1 MNESSALESSGLE
14 RLAPWLWGALTLA
27 VGLWIFYPILIWD
40 ADPELWSLPEAWL
53 ADENYSYGFLI
64 PPLAAYFVWENQYRL
79 SGVPLD
85 GTRFG
90 LAVIAAAFLIFAMG
104 MLGGINYLPRASAV
118 LLLMG
123 GVLWIGGW
131 RWGRVLAFPVLF
143 LFLMI
148 PIPRFAMIQIAFP
161 LQVFAAE
168 MAQRILFEIGIPIFR
183 TGNVIH
189 LAHVDLDV
197 AEACSGLHSLLA
209 LITTGVV
216 FAYFFGRTIPQRVT
230 VVAMSIPIAIL
241 VNALRVAGTGY
252 LAHSYGLETATGFY
266 HMLQGFGMFGLAFA
280 LLALTGF
287 LATKLIPGPRRM
299 PV

>member
-1 MNESSALESSGLE
+1 MNESSALEASTLE

-27 VGLWIFYPILIWD
+27 VGLWIFFPILIWD
-40 ADPELWSLPEAWL
+40 VDPDLWSLPEAWL

-79 SGVPLD
+79 RGLPLESSLA
-85 GTRFG
+85 G
-90 LAVIAAAFLIFAMG
+90 LAVIAIAFLVFSMG
-104 MLGGINYLPRASAV
+104 MLGGINYLPRAAAV
-118 LLLMG
+118 ILLMG
-123 GVLWIGGW
+123 GVLWIAGW
-131 RWGRVLAFPVLF
+131 RWARELAFPIFF
-143 LFLMI
+143 LLLMI

-168 MAQRILFEIGIPIFR
+168 MAQRILFEVGVPILR

-216 FAYFFGRTIPQRVT
+216 FAYFFGRSLLQRA
-230 VVAMSIPIAIL
+230 VVVGMSIPIAI
-241 VNALRVAGTGY
+241 
-252 LAHSYGLETATGFY
+252 
-266 HMLQGFGMFGLAFA
+266 
-280 LLALTGF
+280 
-287 LATKLIPGPRRM
+287 
-299 PV
+299 